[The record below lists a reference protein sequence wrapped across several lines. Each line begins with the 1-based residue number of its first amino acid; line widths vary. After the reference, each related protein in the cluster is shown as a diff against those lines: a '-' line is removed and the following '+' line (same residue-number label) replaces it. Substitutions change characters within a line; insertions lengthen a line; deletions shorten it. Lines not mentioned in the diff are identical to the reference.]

1 MKSWHCR
8 KKVFEDFSNFV
19 LTVRLAIEQ
28 HSIINAA
35 MIKLIIPLLPGF
47 SMKSLCRYAF
57 SRSALVLVIVLMAG
71 LVLNRPVIVAQ
82 VTGNAKGPRPVRQA
96 TVAPTPPM
104 GWNSWDCYGTTVTE
118 PEVKAQADYLAKH
131 LARYGWQYIVVDIQ
145 WYEPNA
151 KAHGYREN
159 AELVMDDYG
168 RLLPA
173 TNRFPSA
180 ANGKGFKPLADYI
193 HRQGLK
199 FGIHIMRGIPRLAVK
214 NNLPVRGT
222 GVRAQDVAD
231 TKSICKWNTD
241 MYGVDV
247 SKPAGQSYY
256 DSIVELY
263 AQWGV
268 DYIKADDMSSP
279 FHEEEIAALSRAI
292 ARSGRAIVLS
302 LSPGP
307 APVARGDFLQR
318 HAQLWRISNDFWDRW
333 EDLRKQFEYC
343 RQWSPFIGRGSW
355 PDADMLPLGRIGIR
369 AERGNDRQTRF
380 TRDEQFMLMT
390 LWLIFRS
397 PLMFGGDLPSND
409 AFTLSLLTNA
419 EALAVLRNSSGNHEL
434 FAHDKQIAWVADV
447 AGTNDKYLA
456 VFNLDDHAIA
466 DIKVQWR
473 EIGLS
478 GRCTVRD
485 LWQKKGL
492 GVFDGEMISKLPP
505 HGAALYRVS
514 ARK

>member
-1 MKSWHCR
+1 MTK
-8 KKVFEDFSNFV
+8 
-19 LTVRLAIEQ
+19 LTT
-28 HSIINAA
+28 
-35 MIKLIIPLLPGF
+35 PTLLGF
-47 SMKSLCRYAF
+47 SMKLPRSYAF
-57 SRSALVLVIVLMAG
+57 SRSAGALAIVLLAG
-71 LVLNRPVIVAQ
+71 LLLNPLIVVGQARGNVKGARP
-82 VTGNAKGPRPVRQA
+82 TRQA
-96 TVAPTPPM
+96 ASAPTPPM

-118 PEVKAQADYLAKH
+118 PEVKAQADYMARH

-159 AELVMDDYG
+159 AELIMDDYG

-180 ANGKGFKPLADYI
+180 ANGKGFKPLADYV
-193 HRQGLK
+193 HRRGLK

-214 NNLPVRGT
+214 NNLPVWG
-222 GVRAQDVAD
+222 GGGRAQDVAD
-231 TKSICKWNTD
+231 QKSTCKWNTD
-241 MYGVDV
+241 MYGVEV

-256 DSIVELY
+256 DSIVALY

-292 ARSGRAIVLS
+292 GKCGRTIALS

-307 APVARGDFLQR
+307 APIARADFLQR

-333 EDLRKQFEYC
+333 EDLRKQFDYC
-343 RQWSPFIGRGSW
+343 RQWSPFIGRGGW

-369 AERGNDRQTRF
+369 AERGDDRRTRF
-380 TRDEQFMLMT
+380 TRDEQFTLMT

-419 EALAVLRNSSGNHEL
+419 EALAVHQNSSGNHEL
-434 FAHDKQIAWVADV
+434 FARDKQVAWVADV
-447 AGTNDKYLA
+447 PGTKDKYLA
-456 VFNLDDHAIA
+456 VFNLNDQATA
-466 DIKVQWR
+466 DIKVEWR

-478 GRCTVRD
+478 GRCAVRD

-492 GVFDGEMISKLPP
+492 GVFDGELISKLPP
-505 HGAALYRVS
+505 HGAALYRIS